1 VEKRTQGSLR
11 LRRATKVSDVFR
23 QVAVRTRPRGLAR
36 PSGPLGAIRGY
47 LGAMSVLVLCTVA
60 SFAGAHAAAFVT
72 VLPVGVLAITAR
84 FGIAPAVFTAVA
96 GVLIFDFV
104 FVPPPLTLSMPGFK
118 DGLTLV
124 VMIAVAAVAGVL
136 AQQLRRQIEQARRQ
150 AEVER
155 VRNALLSSLSHDLRT
170 PLTALV
176 GAGTALLEDRL
187 DAVERREFSRMV
199 AEEAARLDHL
209 VGNLLELTRLESG
222 SLTTKTAPQAID
234 EVIGAALVRLE
245 RRLAG
250 RPVTTDVP
258 EDVPL
263 VPFDPVLIDQV
274 LLNLLE
280 NILRYTPEASPVDI
294 RVRSAAR
301 EILVEVA
308 DRGPG
313 VPPGDEERVF
323 EKLYR
328 SPLVKG
334 DGGIGLGLTICR
346 AIMTAHGGEIWLE
359 NRAGGGIVVSLT
371 LPIPAGALRLKAAS
385 IPSDSEIPAP

>member
-1 VEKRTQGSLR
+1 MLRQAALQAPSRRSTPGSARASARASGR
-11 LRRATKVSDVFR
+11 LGV
-23 QVAVRTRPRGLAR
+23 
-36 PSGPLGAIRGY
+36 IRGY
-47 LGAMSVLVLCTVA
+47 LGAVSVLALCTVA

-72 VLPVGVLAITAR
+72 VLPVGVLAITVR
-84 FGIAPAVFTAVA
+84 FGIPPAVFTAVA

-104 FVPPPLTLSMPGFK
+104 FVPPALTLSMPGFK

-136 AQQLRRQIEQARRQ
+136 AQQLRRQVEQARRQ

-187 DAVERREFSRMV
+187 DARERREFSLMV
-199 AEEAARLDHL
+199 AEEAGRLNHL

-250 RPVTTDVP
+250 RSVTTDVP

-263 VPFDPVLIDQV
+263 VRFDPVLVDQV

-280 NILRYTPEASPVDI
+280 NILRYTPEGSPIDI
-294 RVRSAAR
+294 RVRGHAH
-301 EILVEVA
+301 EIVVEVA

-313 VPPGDEERVF
+313 VPEGDEERVF

-328 SPLVKG
+328 SPLAKG
-334 DGGIGLGLTICR
+334 DGGVGLGLTICR
-346 AIMTAHGGEIWLE
+346 AIMTAHAGEIWLE
-359 NRAGGGIVVSLT
+359 NRTGGGVVVSLA
-371 LPIPAGALRLKAAS
+371 LPIQPGSLRLKQAS
-385 IPSDSEIPAP
+385 IPPASEIPSP

>member
-1 VEKRTQGSLR
+1 VNG
-11 LRRATKVSDVFR
+11 VPR
-23 QVAVRTRPRGLAR
+23 QVALRAR
-36 PSGPLGAIRGY
+36 SRSLKRAPGRLGGIRGY
-47 LGAMSVLVLCTVA
+47 LGATSVLALCTVA

-72 VLPVGVLAITAR
+72 VLPVGVLAIVAR

-96 GVLIFDFV
+96 GVLVWDFV

-136 AQQLRRQIEQARRQ
+136 AQQLRRQVQQASRQ
-150 AEVER
+150 AEVEGI
-155 VRNALLSSLSHDLRT
+155 RNALLSSLSHDLRT

-187 DAVERREFSRMV
+187 DPRERREFSRMV
-199 AEEAARLDHL
+199 ADEAARLNHL

-222 SLTTKTAPQAID
+222 SLRTKTAPQAID
-234 EVIGAALVRLE
+234 EIIGAALVRLE
-245 RRLAG
+245 RRLTG
-250 RPVTTDVP
+250 RRVTTDVP

-280 NILRYTPEASPVDI
+280 NILRYTPEASPIDI
-294 RVRSAAR
+294 RVRSLAHD
-301 EILVEVA
+301 IVVEVA

-313 VPPGDEERVF
+313 VPAGDEERVF

-334 DGGIGLGLTICR
+334 DGGVGLGLTICR
-346 AIMTAHGGEIWLE
+346 AIVTAHGGEIGLE
-359 NRAGGGIVVSLT
+359 NRPGGGVVVSFT
-371 LPIPAGALRLKAAS
+371 LPSQARALRL
-385 IPSDSEIPAP
+385 EPAPIIPEISSP

>member
-1 VEKRTQGSLR
+1 VGRVPRQAAPRAESRSLKRAPGR
-11 LRRATKVSDVFR
+11 
-23 QVAVRTRPRGLAR
+23 
-36 PSGPLGAIRGY
+36 LGAIRGY
-47 LGAMSVLVLCTVA
+47 LGATSVLALCTIA

-96 GVLIFDFV
+96 GVLVWDFV

-124 VMIAVAAVAGVL
+124 VMIAVATVAGVL
-136 AQQLRRQIEQARRQ
+136 AQQLRRQVQQASRQ
-150 AEVER
+150 AEVEGI
-155 VRNALLSSLSHDLRT
+155 RNALLSSLSHDLRT

-187 DAVERREFSRMV
+187 DARERREFSRMV
-199 AEEAARLDHL
+199 ADEAARLNHL

-222 SLTTKTAPQAID
+222 SLATKTAPQAID
-234 EVIGAALVRLE
+234 EIIGAALVRLE
-245 RRLAG
+245 RRLTG
-250 RPVTTDVP
+250 RRVTTDVP

-280 NILRYTPEASPVDI
+280 NILRYTPEASPIDI
-294 RVRSAAR
+294 RVRSLAH
-301 EILVEVA
+301 EIVVEVA

-313 VPPGDEERVF
+313 VPAGDEERVF

-334 DGGIGLGLTICR
+334 DGGVGLGLTICR
-346 AIMTAHGGEIWLE
+346 AIVTAHGGDIGLE
-359 NRAGGGIVVSLT
+359 NRPGGGVVVSFT
-371 LPIPAGALRLKAAS
+371 LPIQSRSLRLEAAPA
-385 IPSDSEIPAP
+385 IPEISSP

>member
-1 VEKRTQGSLR
+1 VLR
-11 LRRATKVSDVFR
+11 PAALRA
-23 QVAVRTRPRGLAR
+23 PPR
-36 PSGPLGAIRGY
+36 PSTLASARASSRSLGRLGAIRGY
-47 LGAMSVLVLCTVA
+47 LGAVSVLAVCTVV

-72 VLPVGVLAITAR
+72 VLPVGVLAITVR
-84 FGIAPAVFTAVA
+84 FGIPPAVFTAVA

-104 FVPPPLTLSMPGFK
+104 FVPPALTLSMPGFK

-136 AQQLRRQIEQARRQ
+136 AQQLRRQVEQARRQ

-187 DAVERREFSRMV
+187 DARERREFALMV
-199 AEEAARLDHL
+199 ADEAARLNHL

-222 SLTTKTAPQAID
+222 SLSTKTAPQAID

-245 RRLAG
+245 RRLTG
-250 RPVTTDVP
+250 RAVTTDVP

-263 VPFDPVLIDQV
+263 VRFDPVLIDQV
-274 LLNLLE
+274 FLNLLE
-280 NILRYTPEASPVDI
+280 NILRYTPDGSPIDI
-294 RVRSAAR
+294 CVRRRAH
-301 EILVEVA
+301 EIVVEVA

-313 VPPGDEERVF
+313 VPAGDEERVF

-328 SPLVKG
+328 SPLAKG
-334 DGGIGLGLTICR
+334 DGGVGLGLTICR
-346 AIMTAHGGEIWLE
+346 AIMTAHAGDIWLE
-359 NRAGGGIVVSLT
+359 NRSGGGVVVSLT
-371 LPIPAGALRLKAAS
+371 LPIQPGSLSLKPPS
-385 IPSDSEIPAP
+385 IPSAPEIPSP

>member
-1 VEKRTQGSLR
+1 VGG
-11 LRRATKVSDVFR
+11 VPR
-23 QVAVRTRPRGLAR
+23 QVAPRAASR
-36 PSGPLGAIRGY
+36 SPKRASGPLGAIRGY
-47 LGAMSVLVLCTVA
+47 LGATSVLALCTIA

-96 GVLIFDFV
+96 GVLVWDFV

-136 AQQLRRQIEQARRQ
+136 AQQLRRQVQQASRQ
-150 AEVER
+150 AEVEGI
-155 VRNALLSSLSHDLRT
+155 RNALLSSLSHDLRT

-187 DAVERREFSRMV
+187 DARERREFSRMV
-199 AEEAARLDHL
+199 ADEAARLNHL

-222 SLTTKTAPQAID
+222 SLATKTAPQAID
-234 EVIGAALVRLE
+234 EIIGAALVRLE
-245 RRLAG
+245 RRLTG
-250 RPVTTDVP
+250 RRVTTDVP

-280 NILRYTPEASPVDI
+280 NILRYTPDTSPIDI
-294 RVRSAAR
+294 RVRSLAHD
-301 EILVEVA
+301 IVVDVA

-313 VPPGDEERVF
+313 VPAGDEERVF

-334 DGGIGLGLTICR
+334 DGGVGLGLTICR
-346 AIMTAHGGEIWLE
+346 AIVTAHGGEIGLE
-359 NRAGGGIVVSLT
+359 NRPGGGVVVSFT
-371 LPIPAGALRLKAAS
+371 LPIQARALRLEAAPA
-385 IPSDSEIPAP
+385 IPEISSP